1 MRIDQIEYLKK
12 NLQDTVFGLFQRER
26 YANNKEQEKNELRD
40 KVSSIQDALG
50 SIIAVAETFLGM
62 LMEDM
67 KVKNIPVQEI
77 SRNAVFV
84 LDEKNQIK
92 QILDFKKEQDETWII
107 PFCIEELKKLN
118 KKLEDY
124 APSNPELEKL
134 SIQEIVSRLALEM
147 QMQNNI
153 MAQALLALDLKKPV
167 NIENNA

>member
-67 KVKNIPVQEI
+67 KVKNIPVQKI

-84 LDEKNQIK
+84 LDEENQIK
-92 QILDFKKEQDETWII
+92 QILDFKKEQGEKELI
-107 PFCIEELKKLN
+107 PFCIEEFERLN
-118 KKLEDY
+118 KKLQDY
-124 APSNPELEKL
+124 TPSNPELEKL
-134 SIQEIVSRLALEM
+134 TIQEVVSRLALEM
-147 QMQNNI
+147 QIQNNI
-153 MAQALLALDLKKPV
+153 SIMALRALMGESSESKKTD
-167 NIENNA
+167 